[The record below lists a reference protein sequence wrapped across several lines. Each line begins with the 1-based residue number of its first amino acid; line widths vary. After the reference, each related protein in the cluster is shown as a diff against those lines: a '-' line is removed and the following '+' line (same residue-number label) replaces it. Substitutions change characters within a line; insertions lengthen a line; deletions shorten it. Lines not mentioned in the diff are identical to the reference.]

1 MGEQGVALENRIDC
15 PFMRRNIINPHAVKK
30 YVPLGR
36 RLKTTD
42 DTKRGCL
49 AAPTGTQQ
57 REEFL
62 IVDIK
67 VDVVKDHVA
76 VKGHGAV

>member
-1 MGEQGVALENRIDC
+1 MGKQGVALKDGIDC

-42 DTKRGCL
+42 NTKRGRL

-62 IVDIK
+62 IVNIK
-67 VDVVKDHVA
+67 VDVVKDHIA
-76 VKGHGAV
+76 VKSHGAV